1 VDHLDRFALLLAVGI
16 IVFVLFVPPVVGLA
30 DNGDFCK
37 ICSRFDLYLP
47 NHTGLDRTAY
57 ADTTYQFD
65 PKHHWASD
73 NITPEIS
80 IAWLAVRL
88 NRIFNSTTFDM
99 RWMGA
104 LHAALYLL
112 VFYLALPL
120 MRGLSKI
127 RRAILMAA
135 IILILF
141 DIMYVSA
148 LSSFYMDTAAWIF
161 LCLSVVFYLRTLRW
175 PTNKHRIALLISFAL
190 LMTAKTQHIVAGLA
204 LLVLILVTRRQLGF
218 TGRLWIGSLATAAF
232 LSLTLAWMGTPR
244 GYTSIPVFNTI
255 FLELLPHSDN
265 VHRDLAELGLDDSY
279 ARWIGMHTYMKG
291 SPMSE
296 DSFVQTFKQ
305 RTGQMRIAAF
315 YARHPAKTWQMLMG
329 ATAEAGH
336 QRPYLGNYD
345 RKTGAHQNQESS
357 SFSAWSSLKRALF
370 WHHGEMYLVYVL
382 GLIALLS
389 ILAWRRSGIRAA
401 VVAFGVLTIVEL
413 LIASLGDVMDTLRH
427 EWVFNALTDLG
438 VVFVVALLVGGKAR
452 IQESENSRIQEE
464 QLVTR

>member
-1 VDHLDRFALLLAVGI
+1 VDHLDRFALLLAAGI
-16 IVFVLFVPPVVGLA
+16 IVFLLFVPPVVGLG

-47 NHTGLDRTAY
+47 NHTYAY

-65 PKHHWASD
+65 PMHHWASD
-73 NITPEIS
+73 NITPEIP

-88 NRIFNSTTFDM
+88 IRIFNSATFDM

-104 LHAALYLL
+104 VHAALYLL
-112 VFYLALPL
+112 IFYLALPL

-127 RRAILMAA
+127 RRAILMAM
-135 IILILF
+135 IILVLF

-175 PTNKHRIALLISFAL
+175 PTDKHRAALLISLML
-190 LMTAKTQHIVAGLA
+190 LMTAKTQHVVAGLA
-204 LLVLILVTRRQLGF
+204 LLVLMLVTRRQLGF
-218 TGRLWIGSLATAAF
+218 TRPVWMGSLAATAVV
-232 LSLTLAWMGTPR
+232 SLVLAWMGTPR

-265 VHRDLAELGLDDSY
+265 VHRDLADLGLDDSY
-279 ARWIGMHTYMKG
+279 ARWVGMHTYMKD
-291 SPMSE
+291 SPMSN

-345 RKTGAHQNQESS
+345 RGTGARENQESN

-370 WHHGEMYLVYVL
+370 WHHGEVYLAYVL

-389 ILAWRRSGIRAA
+389 VLAWRRPGIRAA
-401 VVAFGVLTIVEL
+401 IVTFGVLIIMEL

-427 EWVFNALTDLG
+427 EWIFNALTDLG
-438 VVFVVALLVGGKAR
+438 VVFAVALLVGGKAR

-464 QLVTR
+464 QLVTP